1 MHTVGKSVLS
11 SRICPRTKEIAF
23 SAALTL
29 YLALWALCM
38 EKPTVQVCVG
48 PASVASA
55 GGEFLIA
62 RFRVEHILHCQHHRK
77 RLYVAWRACPHLL
90 TPRGSAYCHRL
101 THCQGTFHITPKD
114 SCKNL
119 KFRPLL
125 PAQGLFSR
133 VQLSCLCLKFDEA
146 ERAVL
151 LLGQA
156 AGGAVDWGTAL
167 QPGRSRVRFPMV
179 SLEIFIDIILP
190 VALWPWGWLSL

>member
-77 RLYVAWRACPHLL
+77 RLYVA
-90 TPRGSAYCHRL
+90 
-101 THCQGTFHITPKD
+101 
-114 SCKNL
+114 
-119 KFRPLL
+119 
-125 PAQGLFSR
+125 
-133 VQLSCLCLKFDEA
+133 
-146 ERAVL
+146 
-151 LLGQA
+151 
-156 AGGAVDWGTAL
+156 
-167 QPGRSRVRFPMV
+167 
-179 SLEIFIDIILP
+179 
-190 VALWPWGWLSL
+190 